1 MSIGIIL
8 TPDVRSKAYIQK
20 ILHHQIHF
28 EHIIF
33 MNDNRIEKKYSEDI
47 IKLSKNYG
55 FDISQ
60 SVMNTLLKNNLDF
73 KEFSFVDVNNPILI
87 KYLQSLE
94 TEFFIFT
101 GGGILKHD
109 ILSSDVKFI
118 HLHPGITPSYRGS
131 TCFYYSILNEN
142 YAGVTAYI
150 MDKNL
155 DTGNIIYQKK
165 FQKPNHKYLDDV
177 FDPYIR
183 SETLIEL
190 LKNKTI
196 PFTES
201 IKQNPLDGETYHII
215 HPVLKHIAILSCIT
229 ND

>member
-1 MSIGIIL
+1 
-8 TPDVRSKAYIQK
+8 
-20 ILHHQIHF
+20 
-28 EHIIF
+28 
-33 MNDNRIEKKYSEDI
+33 
-47 IKLSKNYG
+47 
-55 FDISQ
+55 
-60 SVMNTLLKNNLDF
+60 
-73 KEFSFVDVNNPILI
+73 
-87 KYLQSLE
+87 
-94 TEFFIFT
+94 
-101 GGGILKHD
+101 
-109 ILSSDVKFI
+109 
-118 HLHPGITPSYRGS
+118 
-131 TCFYYSILNEN
+131 
-142 YAGVTAYI
+142 

-177 FDPYIR
+177 FDPHIR

-201 IKQNPLDGETYHII
+201 VKQNPLDGETYHII

>member
-8 TPDVRSKAYIQK
+8 TSDVRSKAYIQK
-20 ILHHQIHF
+20 TLNHQIHF
-28 EHIIF
+28 EDIIF
-33 MNDNRIEKKYSEDI
+33 MNDGRTEKKYSENI

-73 KEFSFVDVNNPILI
+73 KEFSFVDINNPILI
-87 KYLQSLE
+87 RYLQSLD

-109 ILSSDVKFI
+109 ILSSGVKFI
-118 HLHPGITPSYRGS
+118 HLHPGIAPSYRGS

-150 MDKNL
+150 MNKNL
-155 DTGNIIYQKK
+155 DTGDIIYQKK
-165 FQKPNHKYLDDV
+165 YLDNI

-190 LKNKTI
+190 LENKST

-201 IKQNPLDGETYHII
+201 IKQNPFDGETYYII
-215 HPVLKHIAILSCIT
+215 HPVLKHIAILSCLT